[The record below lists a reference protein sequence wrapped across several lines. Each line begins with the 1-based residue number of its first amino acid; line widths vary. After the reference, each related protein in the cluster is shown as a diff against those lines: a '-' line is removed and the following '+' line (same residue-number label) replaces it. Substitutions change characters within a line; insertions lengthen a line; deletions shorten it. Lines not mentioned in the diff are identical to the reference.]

1 MKIASLFLLRAGGRN
16 IHKIRIHSR
25 THSSTFIHPSSS
37 CLAGPPHNTYYD
49 TVCCSLR
56 TIIYSK
62 TVKLIWS
69 RSVVTRTVV
78 WEQVRSFGRTPYER
92 KRQQRCLNHFSVI
105 KITPGARD
113 VGFLSG
119 RGHVLRANSFSF
131 FGLTRLLRST
141 CRYLK
146 PIIKL
151 FNHNNPTLQQ
161 VRVLPVR
168 PNQYHPN

>member
-37 CLAGPPHNTYYD
+37 CLARPPHNTYYD

-119 RGHVLRANSFSF
+119 GMFYEQILSLS
-131 FGLTRLLRST
+131 LDST
-141 CRYLK
+141 HSSPTIYLSI
-146 PIIKL
+146 PQT
-151 FNHNNPTLQQ
+151 NHKIVQP
-161 VRVLPVR
+161 
-168 PNQYHPN
+168 